1 MLSVL
6 LGRVHRRRLLRRLEE
21 RWYVQYLH
29 ELIQNFSNQLFA
41 NTLPYV
47 LAGGLVDYGL
57 DADHA
62 VELVR
67 KALGL

>member
-1 MLSVL
+1 M
-6 LGRVHRRRLLRRLEE
+6 
-21 RWYVQYLH
+21 QYLH

>member
-1 MLSVL
+1 MQ
-6 LGRVHRRRLLRRLEE
+6 H
-21 RWYVQYLH
+21 LH
-29 ELIQNFSNQLFA
+29 GLIQNFSNQLFA

-47 LAGGLVDYGL
+47 LAGGLVDHGL

-67 KALGL
+67 RALGF